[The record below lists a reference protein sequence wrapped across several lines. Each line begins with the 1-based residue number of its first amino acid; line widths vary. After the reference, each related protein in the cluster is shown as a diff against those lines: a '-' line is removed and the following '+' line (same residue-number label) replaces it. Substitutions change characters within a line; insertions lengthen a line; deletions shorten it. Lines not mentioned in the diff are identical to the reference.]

1 MEKINKQRRSF
12 ISLSELEYGP
22 LEFNLRWF
30 AYIWQSKK
38 AGIIAIKTGRT
49 QIHFLSDVVVAVASL
64 ANEQALAARSR
75 VLARLVSLAPN
86 RRACSQA
93 IASLNLKV
101 PCD

>member
-1 MEKINKQRRSF
+1 MENVNKQRRSF

-30 AYIWQSKK
+30 TYIWQSKK
-38 AGIIAIKTGRT
+38 AGVIAIKTGRT

-64 ANEQALAARSR
+64 
-75 VLARLVSLAPN
+75 
-86 RRACSQA
+86 
-93 IASLNLKV
+93 NLKV

>member
-1 MEKINKQRRSF
+1 MEKIKKQRRSF

-22 LEFNLRWF
+22 LEFLFNLKRF

-38 AGIIAIKTGRT
+38 VGIIAIKTGKK

-64 ANEQALAARSR
+64 
-75 VLARLVSLAPN
+75 
-86 RRACSQA
+86 
-93 IASLNLKV
+93 NLKV